1 MEKKGN
7 YISRVLKTIVSFTI
21 SYAFVVIMYVLISE
35 IGVFD
40 PIDNQKAIQLLSIC
54 FVIAA
59 FHFIIGFW
67 NIQSGILM
75 VSLYFGVV
83 VVVVGVMGGVVYD
96 FLDMNAAFLVCL
108 TIMLLIVFTATF
120 LLAYYEDCKKVWKI
134 NEIIKKNKKYK

>member
-120 LLAYYEDCKKVWKI
+120 LLAYYEDCKKFGRLMK
-134 NEIIKKNKKYK
+134 

>member
-40 PIDNQKAIQLLSIC
+40 PIDNQKAIQLLGIC

-120 LLAYYEDCKKVWKI
+120 LLAYYEDCKKVWEI
-134 NEIIKKNKKYK
+134 NEIIKKNKKI

>member
-120 LLAYYEDCKKVWKI
+120 LLAYYED
-134 NEIIKKNKKYK
+134 

>member
-120 LLAYYEDCKKVWKI
+120 FTGIL
-134 NEIIKKNKKYK
+134 